1 MPIER
6 KLSEMYILLLKQIV
20 QLLNKTV
27 HFFDTQSIRI
37 GYWKIRAYII
47 KMIKYIDKIILKIN
61 LTNFYINIIKSNYKC
76 FDVGANIGTYSEV
89 FLKLCKICIAIEP
102 NKELINII
110 KKNNNKLIKRGKL
123 QLIQAGLG
131 SVCGEKDF
139 FISSSHTISSFS
151 KEWVEAIRP
160 KMFSHTKIVKTEK
173 VQMLT
178 LDYIIENNFM
188 PNYIK
193 MDIEGYELEAIKGL
207 SQYIDI
213 ISFEYTLPHLKQD
226 FNDIILKIDSLGCY
240 SFKVL
245 VIGEYAFKYTFETKD
260 ELLEKVNLN
269 KITGVGDLFC
279 FKSSI

>member
-6 KLSEMYILLLKQIV
+6 KLSEMYIFLLKQIV
-20 QLLNKTV
+20 QLLKKTV
-27 HFFDTQSIRI
+27 HFFDTQSLRI

-47 KMIKYIDKIILKIN
+47 NIIKYIEKIILKIN
-61 LTNFYINIIKSNYKC
+61 LTKFYINIIKSNYKC

-89 FLKLCKICIAIEP
+89 FLKLCKKCIAIEP
-102 NKELINII
+102 NRELINII

-131 SVCGEKDF
+131 SVCSEKDF

-245 VIGEYAFKYTFETKD
+245 VIGEYAFKYTFDTKD